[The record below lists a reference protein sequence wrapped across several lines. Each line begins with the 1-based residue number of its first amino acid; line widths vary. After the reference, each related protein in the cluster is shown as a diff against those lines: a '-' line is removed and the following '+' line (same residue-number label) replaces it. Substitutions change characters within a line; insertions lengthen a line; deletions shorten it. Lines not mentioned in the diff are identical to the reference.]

1 MHACLLAKG
10 KIIDKKRCSYLLYS
24 RDNPPGI
31 LVGNLKYFKDIAAS
45 SNDDNPN
52 PDAEYAVG
60 IMKFRGEGTKKDVE
74 AAREMFETQNDNP
87 AALVGLAVYHLQ
99 YNVDYQKAIEL
110 LERAAYEKWQCR
122 GIKPR

>member
-1 MHACLLAKG
+1 MYYG
-10 KIIDKKRCSYLLYS
+10 KQGVSQSLS
-24 RDNPPGI
+24 RSF
-31 LVGNLKYFKDIAAS
+31 KYFKDIATS
-45 SNDDNPN
+45 SNEDNPN

-99 YNVDYQKAIEL
+99 YNVDYPKAIEL
-110 LERAAYEKWQCR
+110 LEKAAKIR
-122 GIKPR
+122 FRNSLIKLDNDA

>member
-1 MHACLLAKG
+1 MYYG
-10 KIIDKKRCSYLLYS
+10 KQGVSQSLS
-24 RDNPPGI
+24 RSF
-31 LVGNLKYFKDIAAS
+31 KYFKDIAAS

-99 YNVDYQKAIEL
+99 YNVDYPKAIEL
-110 LERAAYEKWQCR
+110 LERAAKTWLTKLSDQTLKVR
-122 GIKPR
+122 RW